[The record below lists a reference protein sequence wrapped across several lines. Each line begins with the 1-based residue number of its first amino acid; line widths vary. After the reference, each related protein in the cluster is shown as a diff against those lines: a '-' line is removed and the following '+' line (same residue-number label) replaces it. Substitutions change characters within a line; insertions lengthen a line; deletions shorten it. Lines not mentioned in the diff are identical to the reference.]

1 MIPQGNMNARTV
13 PQIAA
18 QHGTSERAVKK
29 EMERLR
35 IAGAFIV
42 ADRATGGVYITDDP
56 TEALASIVRYQRQAN
71 TMERLV
77 SRMRRAYD
85 VRFGARG
92 KQTAFELEVSTAN
105 ESPTKSVK
113 NG

>member
-42 ADRATGGVYITDDP
+42 ADRATGGVYVTDDP
-56 TEALASIVRYQRQAN
+56 VEAFASIVKYQRQAN
-71 TMERLV
+71 TMERIAA
-77 SRMRRAYD
+77 RMRRAYD
-85 VRFGARG
+85 MRFGARG
-92 KQTAFELEVSTAN
+92 KQIPMEFGGT
-105 ESPTKSVK
+105 VK
-113 NG
+113 P